1 MSTKLTNQEIEK
13 ELQKPKVDK
22 AQLIKDKGLS
32 KDKLVKK

>member
-1 MSTKLTNQEIEK
+1 MSTKLSNKEIEN

-22 AQLIKDKGLS
+22 AQLIKDKELS